1 MRIFSILIV
10 FINGVS
16 SNEELCKKENV
27 SESVVKS
34 LQDIIQC
41 CKDNS
46 NVASWLKMMDSSPIV
61 SEVNFIYLYLVEG
74 CILKKH
80 ILCRLPVFHRPNQT
94 SRRP

>member
-10 FINGVS
+10 FINGVSRIS

-61 SEVNFIYLYLVEG
+61 SEVNFIYLYFVKL
-74 CILKKH
+74 LD
-80 ILCRLPVFHRPNQT
+80 L
-94 SRRP
+94 

>member
-16 SNEELCKKENV
+16 RICSNEELCKKENV

-61 SEVNFIYLYLVEG
+61 SEVNFIYLYFVKL
-74 CILKKH
+74 LA
-80 ILCRLPVFHRPNQT
+80 
-94 SRRP
+94 RR

>member
-16 SNEELCKKENV
+16 RICSNEEFCKKENV
-27 SESVVKS
+27 SESVIKS

-61 SEVNFIYLYLVEG
+61 SEVNFIYLYFVKL
-74 CILKKH
+74 LA
-80 ILCRLPVFHRPNQT
+80 
-94 SRRP
+94 RR